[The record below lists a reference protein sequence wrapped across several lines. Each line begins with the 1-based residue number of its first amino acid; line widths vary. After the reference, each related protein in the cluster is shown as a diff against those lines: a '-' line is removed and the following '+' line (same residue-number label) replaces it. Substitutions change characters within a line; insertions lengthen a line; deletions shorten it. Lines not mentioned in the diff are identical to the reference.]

1 MVDIASSSN
10 AESPSIEAA
19 TPNYLQL
26 AEEYRRL
33 AVLYRRA
40 SNALATSAHDL
51 KTPLAIISGY
61 VDLLQRQEQKLGP
74 LTDRQRA
81 VLDEIRMSV
90 ARLGD
95 IVQDFL
101 IFSSFQNGQLRMRF
115 AQGDIGACVS
125 EICNFWLRRFQ
136 SLQVALY
143 TVTSPSLPQFPF
155 DYHRVQRVISNL
167 LENALRYAGTGGSVW
182 VNCDP
187 IFWERRVKSGR
198 PPGSERRQRAVVPP
212 APNFVRISVS
222 DTGPGVAPEYQL
234 EIFDEFF
241 KVDPGSEGVG
251 LGLAIARRLI
261 EAHGG
266 RIWIE
271 NRTGGGATFSFTLPL
286 DPRSG
291 SLSETGVHP

>member
-1 MVDIASSSN
+1 MSDTAVSNSSTDSSSVR
-10 AESPSIEAA
+10 PAA
-19 TPNYLQL
+19 PDYLQL
-26 AEEYRRL
+26 AEDYRRL

-74 LTDRQRA
+74 LTDRQRE

-115 AQGDIGACVS
+115 APADIASCVS
-125 EICNFWLRRFQ
+125 EICSFWLRRYQ
-136 SLQVALY
+136 SRQVALY
-143 TVTSPSLPQFPF
+143 TVTGSGVLKFSF

-187 IFWERRVKSGR
+187 IFWERRVKPSR
-198 PPGSERRQRAVVPP
+198 PPQVERR
-212 APNFVRISVS
+212 VS
-222 DTGPGVAPEYQL
+222 DFRQRHRAGNFSGVPTGDL
-234 EIFDEFF
+234 
-241 KVDPGSEGVG
+241 
-251 LGLAIARRLI
+251 RRILQ
-261 EAHGG
+261 
-266 RIWIE
+266 
-271 NRTGGGATFSFTLPL
+271 
-286 DPRSG
+286 DRSR
-291 SLSETGVHP
+291 H